1 MANNA
6 DATASVTDTTP
17 GNSGLSA
24 DLKFT
29 PHAVCSTIVS
39 EHIHTLGVK
48 KALGIDH
55 RDNRVIRIIL
65 LRKLDPITTLSD
77 KEFLLAW
84 WEVVKCKCH
93 RALWKRGVHHRNVSP
108 SNIMGYRFGGRFIS
122 VLNDFDLSSIIQ
134 SVSSIQDAPQG
145 FERTGTVPFMSLH
158 LLTRKAI
165 AGQVEQLY
173 YHDAE
178 SFIWVLTWICLRY
191 ENGELLR
198 RNRPLDEWLTVDAR
212 GCHGKKASYLATADE
227 ICPTRSHEANFKVVM
242 RCLEVIH
249 KYSGPFTSV
258 PADDEVIFKTWLLN
272 HVPHNVLEGNISLIE

>member
-1 MANNA
+1 
-6 DATASVTDTTP
+6 
-17 GNSGLSA
+17 
-24 DLKFT
+24 
-29 PHAVCSTIVS
+29 
-39 EHIHTLGVK
+39 
-48 KALGIDH
+48 
-55 RDNRVIRIIL
+55 
-65 LRKLDPITTLSD
+65 
-77 KEFLLAW
+77 
-84 WEVVKCKCH
+84 
-93 RALWKRGVHHRNVSP
+93 
-108 SNIMGYRFGGRFIS
+108 MGYRFGGRFIS
-122 VLNDFDLSSIIQ
+122 VLNDFDLSSIIP

-178 SFIWVLTWICLRY
+178 S
-191 ENGELLR
+191 

-242 RCLEVIH
+242 GIFTVVMRCLEVIH

-258 PADDEVIFKTWLLN
+258 PADDEVVFKTWLLN
-272 HVPHNVLEGNISLIE
+272 HVPQNVLEGNISLIE